1 MDESLLNQE
10 NFCGPSGTWYGLN
23 QSKKS
28 DFRSKDPDFSN
39 KMKGNG
45 VSKTGQTGSDE
56 MMKWGFNQPK
66 LPQMVGVIPYRDPTW
81 SLWCW
86 YPAEVNPLILV
97 ALGLSEEYPS
107 FHRLFGKVNLS
118 FSETPKDH
126 NSFRDHFFISW
137 LTISPKILY
146 DKSVADRYW
155 KENKQ
160 KPETQ
165 CKKNLRSAAADFE
178 VPTPSSCIAC
188 LLHGQVEIDRF
199 FVASAPPVDSEL
211 HTLGGAPLS
220 SLNWSATIMVGISKF
235 ITSI

>member
-126 NSFRDHFFISW
+126 ISFRDHFLYPDW
-137 LTISPKILY
+137 LYPQKYSMINQLQIDTGK
-146 DKSVADRYW
+146 KTNR
-155 KENKQ
+155 NQ
-160 KPETQ
+160 KPNVRKISDLPQ
-165 CKKNLRSAAADFE
+165 QISRSQHLQAASLAYSTARSKSTVF
-178 VPTPSSCIAC
+178 
-188 LLHGQVEIDRF
+188 LWH
-199 FVASAPPVDSEL
+199 PPHQSTVNYI
-211 HTLGGAPLS
+211 H
-220 SLNWSATIMVGISKF
+220 
-235 ITSI
+235 